1 MLHPKRSLKTIG
13 NRKGSRQQPQISLE
27 NLILYALGAIAACLL
42 VAVWLVNSSSNFG
55 SSTTVRTPKVRRKK
69 LIPSFGN
76 IHNAVAM
83 DIINT
88 LECEKEEEEKDSAN
102 NNKEEEKVE
111 KDTDTS
117 ANSNNVES
125 RRLLEENISNV
136 DPGEGG
142 DHSGDLNGGG
152 GYGFYGMGV
161 DDLYG
166 QFPVYVN
173 GRDLFCLVA
182 GAEKFTERF
191 EKVKHEQLE
200 CDAIGSKR
208 EALLNVWS
216 SVRSQMPIDMIKK
229 VLDISVETQHAL
241 TEDPLKYGY
250 QHIWKPLQD
259 NTVEYYVLSLSET
272 NSTKGLALL
281 ENKGGLYVEVGSGLG
296 ISTLAVSLMYPDA
309 SVLSIEPAMPSWLL
323 QRMNLVC
330 NLPSGSKIPQ
340 SILSGVGPKHD
351 GMNKMM
357 WRPASTGTT
366 RAWTPK
372 TERTD
377 EDIELVVRLRT
388 LRSIIAEATA
398 DEEMESEDR
407 PPMVLNMDCE
417 GCEYNVIP
425 AMTDR
430 EFDSFGTIIGT
441 TGVHW
446 GYIPEDK
453 RPSSK
458 RGRET
463 HKKLCSHFNFA
474 STSIECCE
482 FPRLKVNG
490 RENDRVEEVN
500 GGLCDKFESW
510 AIDKGLYTSTD
521 DFGWSDL
528 TSMA

>member
-13 NRKGSRQQPQISLE
+13 NRKGSLPRKRISLE
-27 NLILYALGAIAACLL
+27 NIMVYALGAISACLL
-42 VAVWLVNSSSNFG
+42 IAVLLVTSSSNAVG
-55 SSTTVRTPKVRRKK
+55 TPKVRRKK

-76 IHNAVAM
+76 THNAVAM
-83 DIINT
+83 DIIDT
-88 LECEKEEEEKDSAN
+88 LECENLEN
-102 NNKEEEKVE
+102 G
-111 KDTDTS
+111 TDPN
-117 ANSNNVES
+117 ANSNNTES
-125 RRLLEENISNV
+125 RKLLEENISDV
-136 DPGEGG
+136 DTLDGG
-142 DHSGDLNGGG
+142 DKNGN
-152 GYGFYGMGV
+152 FYGMDDYGGGV
-161 DDLYG
+161 RENIYESLPG
-166 QFPVYVN
+166 VN

-191 EKVKHEQLE
+191 KKAKHEELN

-216 SVRSQMPIDMIKK
+216 SARSQMPIDMINK
-229 VLDISVETQHAL
+229 VLDISVEAVFSL
-241 TEDPLKYGY
+241 TDDYLKDGY
-250 QHIWKPLQD
+250 QYIWKPKED
-259 NTVEYYVLSLSET
+259 DTVEYYVRNLSET
-272 NSTKGLALL
+272 NSIKGLTLL
-281 ENKGGLYVEVGSGLG
+281 EKKEGLFVEVGSGLG

-323 QRMNLVC
+323 QRMNHVC

-372 TERTD
+372 SEQTD
-377 EDIELVVRLRT
+377 QDIELVVRLRT

-398 DEEMESEDR
+398 DEDIESEDR

-425 AMTDR
+425 AMKDI

-453 RPSSK
+453 RPSSR
-458 RGRET
+458 RGSDT
-463 HKKLCSHFNFA
+463 HKKLCAHFNFA

-482 FPRLKVNG
+482 FPQLKVNG
-490 RENDRVEEVN
+490 RENDTVEEVN
-500 GGLCDKFESW
+500 GGLCDNFESW
-510 AIDKGLYTSTD
+510 AADKGLYTSTD